1 MLVDDG
7 MIRASFRR
15 RRTEKAHLAV
25 WCVSLNA
32 FEGEMH

>member
-7 MIRASFRR
+7 KRRASFRR

-25 WCVSLNA
+25 GKISTEHV
-32 FEGEMH
+32 G